1 MHIKTI
7 KTDVNMKRI
16 IVIAVSF
23 LLGVAAFA
31 QNAPWK
37 FISMEEVS
45 RHGGNTEYD
54 DETCTA
60 YFTGSSDR
68 WIDLPGVNGDLR
80 EHTDLTLNVLKS
92 EVILSVFVRYK
103 DGDGKTQQVK
113 AVTFYRQ
120 TGKPIDKLTALKV
133 DLTNGG
139 DITDEMLQNVTSI
152 RVAMAKACVD
162 KDEPWAVTF
171 ADSTIK

>member
-1 MHIKTI
+1 
-7 KTDVNMKRI
+7 MKRI
-16 IVIAVSF
+16 LIIALSIM
-23 LLGVAAFA
+23 LGTAAFA

-45 RHGGNTEYD
+45 RHGGNAEYD

-60 YFTGSSDR
+60 YFKGSSDR
-68 WIDLPGVNGDLR
+68 WIDLPGVNGDLNG
-80 EHTDLTLNVLKS
+80 HTDLTLNVLKS

-103 DGDGKTQQVK
+103 DEDGQTKQVK

-120 TGKPIDKLTALKV
+120 TGKPINKLTALKV

-139 DITDEMLQNVTSI
+139 EITEEMLANVTSI
-152 RVAMAKACVD
+152 RVAMAKPCVD
-162 KDEPWAVTF
+162 KDEPWSVTF
-171 ADSTIK
+171 ADSMIK